1 MHQESKINLSLV
13 IPVYNEERYLPK
25 LFDELIKYF
34 NQKNIEIIIV
44 DDGSTDKSK
53 EIINKTTENG
63 DYNFKIKVVQ
73 LKKNSGK
80 GKAIQEGIKKKIG
93 KFILLHDADLE
104 LDLRDSFEMYEMIK
118 NNMIL
123 NVFLAVDFYLGKL
136 KNNYFL
142 IV

>member
-80 GKAIQEGIKKKIG
+80 GKAIQEGIKKTIG

-118 NNMIL
+118 NNNDIKCIFGSR
-123 NVFLAVDFYLGKL
+123 FLSGKL
-136 KNNYFL
+136 KK
-142 IV
+142 